1 MSGLSALI
9 KPEILGLR
17 VQKATGGEIIPLLP
31 PFLVLSKNNPTIFLF
46 LPILLKSP
54 GGQLSFWDG
63 NHMPFHILE

>member
-17 VQKATGGEIIPLLP
+17 VQKATGGEVIPLLP

-46 LPILLKSP
+46 LPTFTEITWGSIIFLGWKP
-54 GGQLSFWDG
+54 YALS
-63 NHMPFHILE
+63 HS